1 MDCVPVP
8 FVAFCSPQ
16 NGGVNVPASRT
27 STRAHHAPPVL
38 KDDTMRLKTICA
50 KPPEHFLPVGQAIND
65 AGLDAKH
72 ARLYERF
79 FGQKT
84 VARIGS
90 DNLLSHLQSVAEE
103 ALQTVDRDRVKH
115 VIYTHTVAH
124 CIPAEKAP
132 LAQLQ
137 NRLGLNHAHSFALNQ
152 LNCTTGLYALHVAQ
166 KLLARHDDDAKAL
179 IISGEAAA
187 PKRNTVINNVIVMGE
202 NATATLVDKSADG
215 AQVLAAECLVIGRF
229 YAGIDLVGDLKRE
242 YDSLYIPSMT
252 SVITTALRKADVHV
266 DDVDVV
272 IPHNVNAI
280 SWRGVLD
287 ASGIPHEKLYGKN
300 IATHGHCFTAD
311 PYLNLHSYLAD
322 NPTRRESQIALL
334 CSSGIGSSYGC
345 VVVKLHP
352 TEIKDHA

>member
-1 MDCVPVP
+1 
-8 FVAFCSPQ
+8 
-16 NGGVNVPASRT
+16 
-27 STRAHHAPPVL
+27 
-38 KDDTMRLKTICA
+38 MRLTNICA
-50 KPPEHFLPVGQAIND
+50 KQPEHFLPVNKAITN

-90 DNLLSHLQSVAEE
+90 ENLLDHLHLVADE
-103 ALQTVDRDRVKH
+103 ALTGVDRRSVTH

-124 CIPAEKAP
+124 CIPGESAP
-132 LAQLQ
+132 LAELQ
-137 NRLGLNHAHSFALNQ
+137 KRLGLSHARSFALNQ

-166 KLLARHDDDAKAL
+166 KLLARETKDAKIL
-179 IISGEAAA
+179 IVSGEAAA

-202 NATATLVDKSADG
+202 NATATVVDNDATG
-215 AQVLAAECLVIGRF
+215 NHVLAADSLVIGRF

-242 YDSLYIPSMT
+242 YDSLYIPSMAQ
-252 SVITTALRKADVHV
+252 VITNALNKAGLDT
-266 DDVDVV
+266 DNVDVV

-287 ASGIPHEKLYGKN
+287 ALGLPHQKLFGKN
-300 IATHGHCFTAD
+300 IASHGHCFTAD
-311 PYLNLHSYLAD
+311 PYLNLHTYLTD
-322 NPTRRESQIALL
+322 NPRRTKDQVALL

-345 VVVKLHP
+345 VVVKLHR
-352 TEIKDHA
+352 TESNPDG